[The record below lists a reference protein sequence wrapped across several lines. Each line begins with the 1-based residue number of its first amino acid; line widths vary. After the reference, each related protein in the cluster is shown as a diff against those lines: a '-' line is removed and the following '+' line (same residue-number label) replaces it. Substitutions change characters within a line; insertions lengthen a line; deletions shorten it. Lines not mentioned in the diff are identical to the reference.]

1 MKRFLGAIASLV
13 LIIAL
18 AVAWSGAAV
27 GLNDDSSWQAALT
40 SRMPSAAQGRKAH
53 TAFRLR
59 GSPNRRQLAGRRRAV
74 DVRDTENKPRR
85 LLDAKREGASTIN

>member
-40 SRMPSAAQGRKAH
+40 SRMPSAAQDDENSDDDDDEDDSTGRA
-53 TAFRLR
+53 
-59 GSPNRRQLAGRRRAV
+59 
-74 DVRDTENKPRR
+74 
-85 LLDAKREGASTIN
+85 